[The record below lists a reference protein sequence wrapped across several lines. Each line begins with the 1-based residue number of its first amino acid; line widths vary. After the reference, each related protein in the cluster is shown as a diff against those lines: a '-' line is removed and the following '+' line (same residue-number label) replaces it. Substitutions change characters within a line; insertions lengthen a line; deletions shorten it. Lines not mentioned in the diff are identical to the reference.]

1 MNKLLTI
8 LFGLIVIFLLTGCSS
23 ASNQMLKDGYYYK
36 NVGGSSCK
44 KYIVVTPGEIECQD
58 EDGVFTY
65 YQNAMT
71 DQEVIAWKMDE
82 MNSRITSLQI
92 QQMFNNIN
100 LNNKI
105 NQQNLYNNN
114 NYITT
119 CPWWDIC

>member
-1 MNKLLTI
+1 MKKLLTI

-44 KYIVVTPGEIECQD
+44 KYNLVTPGRIKCKD
-58 EDGVFTY
+58 EDGKFTY

-71 DQEVIAWKMDE
+71 DQEVLLWKLDE
-82 MNSRITSLQI
+82 MESQI
-92 QQMFNNIN
+92 QQLQFQQI
-100 LNNKI
+100 LNNNQQI
-105 NQQNLYNNN
+105 WNNNQQNLYRTSDF
-114 NYITT
+114 ITT

>member
-44 KYIVVTPGEIECQD
+44 SYIVVTPGEIECYD
-58 EDGVFTY
+58 EDGEPTY

-71 DQEVIAWKMDE
+71 DQEVIIWKMDE
-82 MNSRITSLQI
+82 MNSRITSLKN
-92 QQMFNNIN
+92 QQMWNNIN
-100 LNNKI
+100 QSGNYQRNI
-105 NQQNLYNNN
+105 NQQNLNN
-114 NYITT
+114 T
-119 CPWWDIC
+119 WWSY